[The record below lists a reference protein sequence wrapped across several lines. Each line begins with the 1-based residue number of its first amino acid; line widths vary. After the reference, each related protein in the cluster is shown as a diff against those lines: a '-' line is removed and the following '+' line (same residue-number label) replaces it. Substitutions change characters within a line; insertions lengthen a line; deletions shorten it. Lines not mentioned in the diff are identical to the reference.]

1 MDEKVQEEIKERVG
15 KTPEIQYAKD
25 ASGAEIKFPL
35 RKPRGYAPSKHQASK
50 KRAAHTK
57 NYQGE
62 NPTQAVLSN
71 HDRIIAERAK
81 KLKISIGQYRELF
94 QKRSK

>member
-1 MDEKVQEEIKERVG
+1 MDEKVLEEIK
-15 KTPEIQYAKD
+15 KHAKKAPDIQYVMD
-25 ASGAEIKFPL
+25 ELGAEIKFPL

-50 KRAAHTK
+50 KGAAHTE

-62 NPTQAVLSN
+62 NPTPTVLSN
-71 HDRIIAERAK
+71 HDRIIAARAK
-81 KLKISIGQYRELF
+81 KLKISVEQYREQF

>member
-1 MDEKVQEEIKERVG
+1 MDEKVLEEIK
-15 KTPEIQYAKD
+15 KHAKKAPDIQYIMD
-25 ASGAEIKFPL
+25 ESGKEIKFPL

-50 KRAAHTK
+50 KGAAHME

-62 NPTQAVLSN
+62 SQTRAVLSN

-81 KLKISIGQYRELF
+81 KLKISVEQYRELF